1 MVSISLSG
9 AFAGLAAV
17 ESSSSALAGDWASAS
32 SLEATSIFPTTL
44 GPESSTFLRS
54 IKVSV
59 SSSLLMLTPLF
70 SEPS

>member
-1 MVSISLSG
+1 MVSISLAG
-9 AFAGLAAV
+9 AFAGFSAV
-17 ESSSSALAGDWASAS
+17 EPSSTLAGDWASAP